1 MAAGPCCCWKE
12 RSDSKAFISFSIV
25 AMAPPEG
32 RPAVPACLRPLSPAS
47 AQAALTQ
54 AAAAAA
60 GGRARRPA
68 AILEP
73 SRQPQRRS
81 HAPTLPSPLRPL
93 CPARLG
99 ARLFK
104 LAGSRAH
111 AHSAPAS
118 SASK

>member
-25 AMAPPEG
+25 AMAPEG

-81 HAPTLPSPLRPL
+81 HAPALPSPLRPL